1 MIAELNVADYEQGE
15 VWGFGKEYVN
25 IATILFLCTVGALVL
40 TITIRYLL
48 ILRFY
53 VTIPAQFEG
62 YWFLLMQGDM
72 VSKDPSTRYQALKD
86 QREELLSSLYYDN
99 PLKVALDLRAT
110 TYLDWVANPVFW
122 EEINSLVPINMVK
135 FMTNLNKEGM

>member
-1 MIAELNVADYEQGE
+1 M
-15 VWGFGKEYVN
+15 N

-40 TITIRYLL
+40 IVTTRYLL

-53 VTIPAQFEG
+53 VAIRAQFEG
-62 YWFLLMQGDM
+62 YWFLLIQGDM

-99 PLKVALDLRAT
+99 PWKVALDLRAT

-122 EEINSLVPINMVK
+122 EEINSIVPINMVR
-135 FMTNLNKEGM
+135 FINNLNKEGV

>member
-1 MIAELNVADYEQGE
+1 M
-15 VWGFGKEYVN
+15 N
-25 IATILFLCTVGALVL
+25 IATILFLCTIGALVL
-40 TITIRYLL
+40 IVTIRYLL

-53 VTIPAQFEG
+53 VSMQAQFEG

-72 VSKDPSTRYQALKD
+72 VSKSPSTRYQSIKD
-86 QREELLSSLYYDN
+86 QREEMLSSLYYDN
-99 PLKVALDLRAT
+99 PWMVALDLRAK
-110 TYLDWVANPVFW
+110 TYLDWTANPVFW

>member
-1 MIAELNVADYEQGE
+1 MGIWKGIRVS
-15 VWGFGKEYVN
+15 

-40 TITIRYLL
+40 IVTIRYLL

-53 VTIPAQFEG
+53 VSMQAQFEG

-72 VSKDPSTRYQALKD
+72 VSKSPSTRYQSIKD
-86 QREELLSSLYYDN
+86 QREEMLSSLYYDN
-99 PLKVALDLRAT
+99 PWMVALDLRAK
-110 TYLDWVANPVFW
+110 TYLDWTANPVFW